1 MQRRTFTDLVIEFLL
16 RDTDVPGAVQH
27 WLSQPAPSEWMREKA
42 YGGCL
47 KVDFMKLFKFNEC
60 LEPDDKDTRLELME
74 ALLQQAIVVVDW
86 HRVARELIR
95 EFRTS
100 IKLSQIVGGDC
111 SPRLCRAIAGYRFG
125 VN

>member
-16 RDTDVPGAVQH
+16 RDTDSIGAVQH
-27 WLSQPAPSEWMREKA
+27 WLSQPAESEWMREKA

-47 KVDFMKLFKFNEC
+47 KVDFMKLFAFNQC
-60 LEPDDKDTRLELME
+60 LEADEKDSRMELME
-74 ALLQQAIVVVDW
+74 ALLQQAIVCVDW

-95 EFRTS
+95 EFRTK
-100 IKLSQIVGGDC
+100 IKLSQIVTGDV
-111 SPRLCRAIAGYRFG
+111 SPRLVKALAGYRVG